1 MKDGIITENNVPTM
15 MLCFVKSSLT
25 LLNVFNWFSSCTNA
39 FVQEENQLKT
49 FSKVSEDLTK
59 HNIIVGTLFSV
70 MIPSFMLAANL
81 ADVVFC

>member
-1 MKDGIITENNVPTM
+1 MIIQKLIDRVNSIAKENLLGIRV
-15 MLCFVKSSLT
+15 VKS
-25 LLNVFNWFSSCTNA
+25 

-70 MIPSFMLAANL
+70 MIRPSCWLPIWLLSVRF
-81 ADVVFC
+81 FCERSC